1 MGWEQA
7 EPGILAV
14 LPKVAAATDGLDRVL
29 VGGTA
34 LALQLR
40 HRASFDIDVQV
51 LHDFDAEGLVG
62 HLERIGVD
70 VDVQHVSVNALRVVA
85 DGTKVEGRK
94 SAMRQT
100 PVGKGPVIEEMPVA
114 SLLDLFALKL
124 RAVRN
129 RAQLRDYVDI
139 AALIDHGIGLME
151 GIRAYAARFH
161 LFLIHEDLH
170 DVFSVLTPPP
180 DDLPMD
186 VPLEEARGR
195 TLESVHLAAQET
207 IRMFTRH
214 TGLDPT
220 RGNSP
225 EQPRLSQ

>member
-1 MGWEQA
+1 MDWEQA
-7 EPGILAV
+7 EPSILAV
-14 LPKVAAATDGLDRVL
+14 LPKVAAATDRLDRVL

-51 LHDFDAEGLVG
+51 LHDFDAQGLVG
-62 HLERIGVD
+62 HMERVGDD
-70 VDVQHVSVNALRVVA
+70 VDVHHVGVNVLRVVV
-85 DGTKVEGRK
+85 DGITVEVWK
-94 SAMRQT
+94 SAVRQT
-100 PVGKGPVIEEMPVA
+100 LVGKGPVIGDMPVA

-139 AALIDHGIGLME
+139 AALIDHGIGLMD

-161 LFLIHEDLH
+161 LFLIYEDLH

-180 DDLPMD
+180 GDLPTD
-186 VPLEEARGR
+186 TPFEETRGR
-195 TLESVHLAAQET
+195 ILESVHLAAQET
-207 IRMFTRH
+207 LRILTRQ

-220 RGNSP
+220 RGNAP
-225 EQPRLSQ
+225 EQPRLSW

>member
-1 MGWEQA
+1 M
-7 EPGILAV
+7 
-14 LPKVAAATDGLDRVL
+14 
-29 VGGTA
+29 
-34 LALQLR
+34 
-40 HRASFDIDVQV
+40 
-51 LHDFDAEGLVG
+51 
-62 HLERIGVD
+62 
-70 VDVQHVSVNALRVVA
+70 
-85 DGTKVEGRK
+85 
-94 SAMRQT
+94 
-100 PVGKGPVIEEMPVA
+100 A
-114 SLLDLFALKL
+114 SLLDLLALKL

-151 GIRAYAARFH
+151 GIRAYAARSH

-225 EQPRLSQ
+225 EQPRLSR